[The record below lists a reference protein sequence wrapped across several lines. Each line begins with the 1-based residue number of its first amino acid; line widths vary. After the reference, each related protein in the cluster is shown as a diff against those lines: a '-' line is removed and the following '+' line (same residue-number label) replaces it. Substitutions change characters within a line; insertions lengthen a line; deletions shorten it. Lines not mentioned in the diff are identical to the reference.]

1 MTIILFLF
9 LSFFVGVPIGF
20 SLGLVSTIQMSQMG
34 MSLSIVCQ
42 RLFAGID
49 STTLVAVLLFTLAGS
64 LMMKGGMSERLIDFA
79 DTLVG
84 HLPSGMAMVAV
95 LACMFFAALTGAAV
109 AAAAA
114 IGGIMIPIMLD
125 KGYDKGFTASL
136 LATSAS
142 IGPIIPPS
150 IPMLIYGVLASV
162 SVAKLFIGGIFPGVI
177 MGLSLMVVSI
187 LVGKKRK
194 YVGRPKRATK
204 VEILHAAKRAIL
216 ALLTPIIILGGIM
229 GGVFTA
235 TEAATVA
242 VIYSIIVGAF
252 IYRVLTLKDFLE
264 SLVDAAK
271 TTGMVLMVVG
281 FANLF
286 TWVISMMLLPQ
297 QLTAFLSS
305 ILHSKYTFL
314 LVFNIVLLIAGT
326 FIDTTSAILIFTPL
340 FLPLAKTF
348 GVDPLH
354 LGVVMAVNL
363 SIGMCTPPLGVCLF
377 VTGGITKIPIKEMLK
392 DLWPQLLA
400 LIIVLFIITYIPTTV
415 TFLPNLFS

>member
-204 VEILHAAKRAIL
+204 GEILHAAKRAIL

>member
-95 LACMFFAALTGAAV
+95 LACMFCAALTGAAV

-162 SVAKLFIGGIFPGVI
+162 SVAKLFIGGIFPGI
-177 MGLSLMVVSI
+177 LMGLSLMVVSI

-204 VEILHAAKRAIL
+204 GEILHAAKRAIL

-314 LVFNIVLLIAGT
+314 LVVNIVLLIAGT

>member
-204 VEILHAAKRAIL
+204 GEILHAAKRAIL

-229 GGVFTA
+229 GVVFTA

>member
-125 KGYDKGFTASL
+125 KGSDKGFTASL

-162 SVAKLFIGGIFPGVI
+162 SVAKLFIGGIFPGI
-177 MGLSLMVVSI
+177 LMGLSLMVVSI

-204 VEILHAAKRAIL
+204 GEILHAAKRAIL

-314 LVFNIVLLIAGT
+314 LVVNIVLLIAGT

>member
-1 MTIILFLF
+1 MTVILFLF

-162 SVAKLFIGGIFPGVI
+162 SVAKLFIGGIFPGI
-177 MGLSLMVVSI
+177 LMGLSLMVVSI

-204 VEILHAAKRAIL
+204 GEILYAAKRAIL

-314 LVFNIVLLIAGT
+314 LVVNIVLLIAGT

>member
-34 MSLSIVCQ
+34 ISLSIVCQ

-162 SVAKLFIGGIFPGVI
+162 SVAKLFIGGIFPGVL

-204 VEILHAAKRAIL
+204 GEILHAAKRAIL

-229 GGVFTA
+229 GGIFTA

-242 VIYSIIVGAF
+242 VVYSIIVGAF

-305 ILHSKYTFL
+305 ILHSKFAFL
-314 LVFNIVLLIAGT
+314 LVVNIVLLIAGT

-354 LGVVMAVNL
+354 MGIVVAVNL

-377 VTGGITKIPIKEMLK
+377 VTGGITKIAIKEMLK

>member
-187 LVGKKRK
+187 LVGKN
-194 YVGRPKRATK
+194 ASM
-204 VEILHAAKRAIL
+204 L
-216 ALLTPIIILGGIM
+216 ADRSVPLRERSFMPQNEP
-229 GGVFTA
+229 F
-235 TEAATVA
+235 
-242 VIYSIIVGAF
+242 
-252 IYRVLTLKDFLE
+252 
-264 SLVDAAK
+264 SL
-271 TTGMVLMVVG
+271 
-281 FANLF
+281 
-286 TWVISMMLLPQ
+286 
-297 QLTAFLSS
+297 
-305 ILHSKYTFL
+305 
-314 LVFNIVLLIAGT
+314 
-326 FIDTTSAILIFTPL
+326 
-340 FLPLAKTF
+340 
-348 GVDPLH
+348 
-354 LGVVMAVNL
+354 
-363 SIGMCTPPLGVCLF
+363 C
-377 VTGGITKIPIKEMLK
+377 
-392 DLWPQLLA
+392 
-400 LIIVLFIITYIPTTV
+400 
-415 TFLPNLFS
+415 

>member
-95 LACMFFAALTGAAV
+95 LECMFFAALTGAAV

-162 SVAKLFIGGIFPGVI
+162 SVAKLFIGGIFPGI
-177 MGLSLMVVSI
+177 LMGLSLMVVSI

-204 VEILHAAKRAIL
+204 GEILHAAKRAIL

-314 LVFNIVLLIAGT
+314 LVVNIVLLIAGT

>member
-34 MSLSIVCQ
+34 ISLSVVCQ

-162 SVAKLFIGGIFPGVI
+162 SVAKLFIGGIFPGVL

-204 VEILHAAKRAIL
+204 REILHAAKRAIL

-229 GGVFTA
+229 GGIFTA

-271 TTGMVLMVVG
+271 TTGMVLLVVG

-305 ILHSKYTFL
+305 ILHSKLAFL
-314 LVFNIVLLIAGT
+314 LVVNIVLLIAGT

-354 LGVVMAVNL
+354 LGVVIAVNL

>member
-204 VEILHAAKRAIL
+204 GEILHAAKRAIL

-363 SIGMCTPPLGVCLF
+363 SIGMCTPPLEVCLF

>member
-34 MSLSIVCQ
+34 ISLSIVCQ

-162 SVAKLFIGGIFPGVI
+162 SVAKLFIGGIFPGVL

-204 VEILHAAKRAIL
+204 GEILHAAKRAIL

-229 GGVFTA
+229 GGIFTA

-305 ILHSKYTFL
+305 ILHSKRAFL
-314 LVFNIVLLIAGT
+314 LVVNIVLLIAGT

-354 LGVVMAVNL
+354 LGVVIAVNL

-400 LIIVLFIITYIPTTV
+400 LIIVLFIITYIPTMV

>member
-1 MTIILFLF
+1 MTVILFLF

-162 SVAKLFIGGIFPGVI
+162 SVAKLFIGGIFPGI
-177 MGLSLMVVSI
+177 LMGLSLMVVSI

-204 VEILHAAKRAIL
+204 GEILYAAKRAIL

-314 LVFNIVLLIAGT
+314 LVVNIVLLIAGT

-377 VTGGITKIPIKEMLK
+377 VTGGITKTPIKEMLK

>member
-64 LMMKGGMSERLIDFA
+64 LMMKGGMSERRIDFA

-204 VEILHAAKRAIL
+204 GEILHAAKRAIL

>member
-84 HLPSGMAMVAV
+84 HLPSGLAMVAV
-95 LACMFFAALTGAAV
+95 LACRFFAALTDAAV

-204 VEILHAAKRAIL
+204 GEILHAAKRAIL

>member
-162 SVAKLFIGGIFPGVI
+162 SVAKLFIGGIFPGI
-177 MGLSLMVVSI
+177 LMGLSLMVVSI

-204 VEILHAAKRAIL
+204 GEILHAAKRAIL

-314 LVFNIVLLIAGT
+314 LVVNIVLLIAGT

>member
-162 SVAKLFIGGIFPGVI
+162 SVAKLFIGGIFPGI
-177 MGLSLMVVSI
+177 LMGLSLMVVSI

-204 VEILHAAKRAIL
+204 GEILHAAKRAIL

-314 LVFNIVLLIAGT
+314 LVVNIVLLIAGT

-348 GVDPLH
+348 GVGPLH